1 MRKHGIDRLS
11 SQLSKVLV
19 LTSVHLEESSLDLSH
34 PLMIA
39 KKLHPDLLSRREVR
53 HLIKLRRSKAREKSI
68 TSLASGLV
76 SVNLLLTDTDY
87 KNNVSRILT
96 NFPNPRAYAL
106 KMSRYTNLLVW
117 VVHAIKV
124 RQLAGTSHHVAIA
137 DHGPI
142 KVE

>member
-1 MRKHGIDRLS
+1 
-11 SQLSKVLV
+11 
-19 LTSVHLEESSLDLSH
+19 
-34 PLMIA
+34 MIA

-96 NFPNPRAYAL
+96 NFPNPRAYAQ
-106 KMSRYTNLLVW
+106 R
-117 VVHAIKV
+117 
-124 RQLAGTSHHVAIA
+124 
-137 DHGPI
+137 
-142 KVE
+142 

>member
-1 MRKHGIDRLS
+1 M
-11 SQLSKVLV
+11 
-19 LTSVHLEESSLDLSH
+19 
-34 PLMIA
+34 
-39 KKLHPDLLSRREVR
+39 
-53 HLIKLRRSKAREKSI
+53 IKLRRSKAREKSI